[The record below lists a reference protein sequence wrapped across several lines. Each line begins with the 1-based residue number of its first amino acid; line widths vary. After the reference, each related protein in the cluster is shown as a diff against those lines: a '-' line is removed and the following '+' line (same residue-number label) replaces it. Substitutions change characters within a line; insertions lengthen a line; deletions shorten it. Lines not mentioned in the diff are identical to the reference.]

1 MIRFIVALAL
11 GCVLAAC
18 DSVRAPTDSDDQW
31 SAVSVEVLPVE
42 ANVESVGRLA
52 YRGGLEL
59 RATNPMFVGISGL
72 EVLDSGRV
80 IAISDE
86 ADWIEAQ
93 LQFDDGGYLSGFTN
107 VRAALMRDERGRVLA
122 TKREADSEGLAQLP
136 DGRFAVS
143 FERTHLIRIYD
154 LNRDGPFGSAELGPR
169 LDGVARLPANASF
182 EALAAFDDAMLT
194 AAEGGDQRLTPMWVV
209 PLDARESVP
218 PRFSYPLRDGFSIT
232 GMDRLPDG
240 SFVALERF
248 YAPVVGPRA
257 RITRFAAPSGEGGPV
272 EPEVLALLEP
282 PFPLDNF
289 EGISAVRTAEGAIR
303 IYIVS
308 DNNKSP
314 RQRTLLLA
322 FDLIEESGRQ

>member
-1 MIRFIVALAL
+1 MIRFLVGLMCA
-11 GCVLAAC
+11 CVLAAC
-18 DSVRAPTDSDDQW
+18 DSVRTPTDSDDQW
-31 SAVSVEVLPVE
+31 RAVNVEVLPVA
-42 ANVESVGRLA
+42 ANVETVGRLA

-59 RATNPMFVGISGL
+59 RTTNSMFVGLSGM
-72 EVLDSGRV
+72 EVLDGGRV

-93 LQFDDGGYLSGFTN
+93 LQFDERGYLTGFTD

-154 LNRDGPFGSAELGPR
+154 LNRDGPFGAAVLGPR
-169 LDGVARLPANASF
+169 LDGVASLPGNASF
-182 EALAAFDDAMLT
+182 EALAAFDDAVLT
-194 AAEGGDQRLTPMWVV
+194 AAEGGDQPLTPMWLA
-209 PLDARESVP
+209 PLDARAPVP
-218 PRFSYPLRDGFSIT
+218 PRFSYPLSDGFSIT
-232 GMDRLPDG
+232 GVDRLPDG
-240 SFVALERF
+240 DFVALERF
-248 YAPVVGPRA
+248 YAPVVGARA
-257 RITRFAAPSGEGGPV
+257 RITRFGAPGGRGGPV
-272 EPEVLALLEP
+272 WREVLALLEP

-289 EGISAVRTAEGAIR
+289 EGISAVRTANGATR

-322 FDLIEESGRQ
+322 FDLIETPAN